1 MTEAV
6 VETRTGSVVK
16 AAVEEGT
23 GTAGVA
29 VATPTAGAGRLE
41 RGMLGLGGLLGVGV
55 GMVLV
60 L

>member
-6 VETRTGSVVK
+6 AETRTGSVIK

-23 GTAGVA
+23 GVA
-29 VATPTAGAGRLE
+29 VATPTAAAGRLE